1 MSMRLP
7 AGHAG
12 RLFLGFSCSIM
23 FLVVFAL
30 LIAHNSEAVSSS
42 ISNSSAE
49 DYPLT
54 IGIPTNNPE
63 QTIDFY
69 RKLGFKAS
77 VGLAGGLDVVCM
89 EKQGT
94 PYKLEICHNRFSES
108 GPVSGG
114 VSGMSFEVINLVD
127 AVGKLKDK
135 GLQFVETSGIRDGV
149 RYASLK
155 DPNGISIKLFEP

>member
-7 AGHAG
+7 AGHAR

-30 LIAHNSEAVSSS
+30 LIAHNTEAVSSS
-42 ISNSSAE
+42 ISKSPVE
-49 DYPLT
+49 EYPLT

-63 QTIDFY
+63 VTIDFY
-69 RKLGFKAS
+69 KRLGFKATE
-77 VGLAGGLDVVCM
+77 GLSGDLDVVCM
-89 EKQGT
+89 EKKGT
-94 PYKLEICHNRFSES
+94 PYKLEICHNRFSEA
-108 GPVSGG
+108 GPLSGG
-114 VSGMSFEVINLVD
+114 VSGMSFEVDCLVD
-127 AVGKLKDK
+127 TVAHLKNR
-135 GLQFVETSGIRDGV
+135 GLKFVETSGTRDGV

>member
-7 AGHAG
+7 AGHAK

-30 LIAHNSEAVSSS
+30 LIAHNTEAVSSS
-42 ISNSSAE
+42 ISKSPVE

-63 QTIDFY
+63 ATIDFY
-69 RKLGFKAS
+69 KKLGFRAAD
-77 VGLAGGLDVVCM
+77 GLSGDLDVVCM
-89 EKQGT
+89 EKKGT
-94 PYKLEICHNRFSES
+94 PYKLEICHNRFSEA
-108 GPVSGG
+108 GPLSGG
-114 VSGMSFEVINLVD
+114 VSGMSFEVGCLVD
-127 AVGKLKDK
+127 TVAQLKNK
-135 GLQFVETSGIRDGV
+135 GLLFVETSGTRDGV

>member
-7 AGHAG
+7 AGHAR

-30 LIAHNSEAVSSS
+30 LIAHNTEAVSSS
-42 ISNSSAE
+42 ISKSPFE

-54 IGIPTNNPE
+54 VGIPTDDPVT
-63 QTIDFY
+63 TIDFY
-69 RKLGFKAS
+69 KKLGFRATE
-77 VGLAGGLDVVCM
+77 GLSGSLDVVRM
-89 EKQGT
+89 EKRGT
-94 PYKLEICHNRFSES
+94 PYKLEICHSRFSEA

-114 VSGMSFEVINLVD
+114 VSGMSFEVECLVE
-127 AVGKLKDK
+127 AVSDLKTK
-135 GLQFVETSGIRDGV
+135 GLQFVETGGTRDGV